1 MKTQQVLTLIV
12 LLAIIGVVIYIGK
25 NKPEPVPEATV
36 YSVE

>member
-1 MKTQQVLTLIV
+1 MKIQQLLTLIV
-12 LLAIIGVVIYIGK
+12 LLAVIGAVIYIGK